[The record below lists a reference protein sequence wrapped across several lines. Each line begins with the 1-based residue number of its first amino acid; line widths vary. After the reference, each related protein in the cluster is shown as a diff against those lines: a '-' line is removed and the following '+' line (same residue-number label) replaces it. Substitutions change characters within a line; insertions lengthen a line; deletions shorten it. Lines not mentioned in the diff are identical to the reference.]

1 MRSMMG
7 SGDRKSLALH
17 MGNGFQSEVALHVI
31 RKA

>member
-1 MRSMMG
+1 MRNMMG

-17 MGNGFQSEVALHVI
+17 IGNGFQYELALHVI